1 MISSLARMLGWLL
14 FFAIVG
20 LGVHQNSEAHEASPD
35 SSFHIFETEVHSSK
49 EQSIYWIYS
58 DSPYTLKV
66 YQNGQLLSRV
76 HVVDE
81 KPVFNYLISPKTSDD
96 LTYTITMTNGA
107 DYREHPHIHIIKK
120 IDTSGHIVESVNH
133 GLTLLRSDNTSLYYS
148 KNQTANGSLITDD
161 INNLALI
168 SPSTLHTCNNISTK
182 QNLNEVINSKH
193 TKANLLN
200 SCALL
205 PTLGAD
211 IAFNTGMFSVALPQY
226 TQAHQF
232 LNENLECASSEHCIY
247 TIMKMGFSQVLIGA
261 ETSEHSLIKLGLT
274 NLEKSLDLAQAGQMH
289 DLLPEVY
296 NGLATFY
303 WISNDKEQSIH
314 YLKQAIYHTELI
326 NDSEEATVSYSNNL
340 ALIYMS
346 MGELLNAQHL
356 LQKSIYLSRELPD
369 KVSLATQ
376 LHNYAKVATQLGNHK
391 KAKRYFKE
399 AINIFDNEAS
409 ELGALNTGLSLI
421 KLAFETKDYESVI
434 AQYKKIHLGV
444 KKNLQDQIP
453 IIEAAYFLS
462 KSYSKQKDNSTFA
475 VTQEPSKYTSRDI
488 DKVIFSLYLAEAY
501 LNYGEFDTSSK
512 WLDYSQLYLKQNQ
525 TENLKYNQLRIA
537 LSISKNKFQLGN
549 TQVTKYFN
557 DAFTL
562 LLTKTNGMD
571 IRLDGPSWMSQSKDL
586 VSTYISHLLKQ
597 PDIDSHNLAFETLES
612 YFSFMLRK
620 SRQYYSELEYENQ
633 NTHELSKEKYRAEGL
648 LVSVSSNEDKQQILN
663 QIDKIEEQKSY
674 ELTSKRITTD
684 YTELFENLDINTI
697 KTKLSSNEAV
707 LRYVQLNAEYKA
719 FLITKNNYKLI
730 TIEKDM
736 IQSDLSIASNGHSS
750 YSKIMNASHLPIQWL
765 MAENIDKLYVA
776 SDGEVN
782 QLSISAAKVTTS
794 ENRKEYLAALFEV
807 IRVPS
812 LSEYFSKTNNKASHN
827 GQLTI
832 FANPDFSYLGTD
844 NNAGEF
850 NNSWRNNLSPLLGSK
865 SELAIIKNLFP
876 NERLN
881 LSGDTEATNQE
892 LMSSTSRS
900 SKIWHIATHGYYD
913 PSAPEIVGLATT
925 RSKDELGRVT
935 SGFLSLNEL
944 LSQPVSAHLVV
955 LSGCDTSLGKYS
967 ESEGLSGLAKGML
980 AQGAGSVIS
989 TIWEVSDKSTA
1000 IFMKYF
1006 YQSLKLNKGDI
1017 SKSFTLAKRK
1027 MIKSGRYKHPKYWAG
1042 YNLTIANKQYEQVEL
1057 Y

>member
-1 MISSLARMLGWLL
+1 MASLARMLGWLL
-14 FFAIVG
+14 FLTIMG
-20 LGVHQNSEAHEASPD
+20 LGVHQNPEAHEASPG

-66 YQNGQLLSRV
+66 YQNGQLLSHV
-76 HVVDE
+76 PVVDE

-96 LTYTITMTNGA
+96 LTYTITMTNDA
-107 DYREHPHIHIIKK
+107 EYREHPHTHIIKK

-133 GLTLLRSDNTSLYYS
+133 GLTLLRSDNASLFYS
-148 KNQTANGSLITDD
+148 NNQTTKGSSITDD
-161 INNLALI
+161 VNNLVLI
-168 SPSTLHTCNNISTK
+168 SPSTLHSCNNISAK
-182 QNLNEVINSKH
+182 QNLNEAINSKQ
-193 TKANLLN
+193 TKANLLV

-211 IAFNTGMFSVALPQY
+211 IAFNTGMFSEALPQY

-232 LNENLECASSEHCIY
+232 LNENLECASSEHCTY

-261 ETSEHSLIKLGLT
+261 ETSEQSLIRLGLT
-274 NLEKSLDLAQAGQMH
+274 NLEKSLDLAQTSQMH

-303 WISNDKEQSIH
+303 WISNDKELSIH

-376 LHNYAKVATQLGNHK
+376 LHNYAKVATQLGNHE

-399 AINIFDNEAS
+399 AINIFNTESS

-421 KLAFETKDYESVI
+421 KLAFETKDYESVLE
-434 AQYKKIHLGV
+434 QYKKMHLGV

-453 IIEAAYFLS
+453 IMEAAYFLS
-462 KSYSKQKDNSTFA
+462 QSYIKQHDTSNM
-475 VTQEPSKYTSRDI
+475 VPHQEPSKGTSRNT
-488 DKVIFSLYLAEAY
+488 DKVIFGLYLAEAY

-512 WLDYSQLYLKQNQ
+512 WLDYSKQYLQPNQ
-525 TENLKYNQLRIA
+525 TENLKYNQLRMA
-537 LSISKNKFQLGN
+537 LLLKKSQPNIDDN
-549 TQVTKYFN
+549 QVTQHFN

-571 IRLDGPSWMSQSKDL
+571 ISLDGPSWMSQSKDL
-586 VSTYISHLLKQ
+586 VSTYISYLLKQ
-597 PDIDSHNLAFETLES
+597 PDLDFHNLAFETLES

-620 SRQYYSELEYENQ
+620 SRQYYSELEYENE
-633 NTHELSKEKYRAEGL
+633 NTHKLSKEKYRTEGL

-663 QIDKIEEQKSY
+663 QIDKIEEQQSY
-674 ELTSKRITTD
+674 ELASKQITTD
-684 YTELFENLDINTI
+684 NTELFENLDINAI
-697 KTKLSSNEAV
+697 KTKLSSNEAI
-707 LRYVQLNAEYKA
+707 LRYVELNAEYKA
-719 FLITKNNYKLI
+719 FVITKDNYKLI

-736 IQSDLSIASNGHSS
+736 IQADLSIASNGHSS
-750 YSKIMNASHLPIQWL
+750 YSKIMNAAHLPIQWL
-765 MAENIDKLYVA
+765 MAENIDKLYIA

-782 QLSISAAKVTTS
+782 QLSISAAKVKTS

-812 LSEYFSKTNNKASHN
+812 LSEYFSKTKNKASHN
-827 GQLTI
+827 GQFTI

-850 NNSWRNNLSPLLGSK
+850 DSSWRNNLTPLPGSK
-865 SELAIIKNLFP
+865 YEVANISNLFP
-876 NERLN
+876 NERFD
-881 LSGDTEATNQE
+881 LSEGTGATNQE

-925 RSKDELGRVT
+925 RSTDKLGRVT

-989 TIWEVSDKSTA
+989 TIWEVSDRSTA

-1006 YQSLKLNKGDI
+1006 YQSLKLNKGDL

-1027 MIKSGRYKHPKYWAG
+1027 MIKSGRFKHPKYWAG